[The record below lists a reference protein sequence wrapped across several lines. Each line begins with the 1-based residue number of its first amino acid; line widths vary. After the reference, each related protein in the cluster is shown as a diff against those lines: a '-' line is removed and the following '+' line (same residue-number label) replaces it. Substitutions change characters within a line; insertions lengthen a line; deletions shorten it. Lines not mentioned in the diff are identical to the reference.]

1 VTARKAR
8 QARNRLLANRIIV
21 AALVLA
27 VLAALYGLVRLT
39 RPVVLSSAPRVAS
52 PGRLTVTS
60 ALVGCPAPG
69 SAGITGG
76 AIAIANVPAAPGTG
90 QMALTRLDPA
100 SAGTAVAT
108 APRPGQLTIET
119 VKAAPAVP
127 KRLAGTVRMANGLA
141 PTSPARGGLIVTAT
155 GANAQG
161 LDVEQL
167 GPGGQ
172 PTARCQPA
180 GSDFWFVGPGSPAL
194 HIYLYL
200 MNTDSQPA
208 DAAVSI
214 QTESGPLLG
223 PQDSG
228 IVVPP
233 HSMIVQTLDKLTRG
247 AKAIAMHVTTST
259 GRVVA
264 AVRETTS
271 RAKEGTWLPAAG
283 EPATAQV
290 LAGLPANPGQREV
303 YITVPGNGAAQV
315 KVTAIS
321 SRGSYQPTGG
331 SVPLLSHQTTGVS
344 IPSLSGISGAIKIT
358 STVPITAA
366 LEISGGPRG
375 APGAFIVGSDAIVG
389 QGVVAANTAGPIGTS
404 ELVLSAPYGAASVSV
419 SQAGPGEALTGLNG
433 QVVHIPAKSAVQL
446 KLTVPKRSKVSLVA
460 IVVTP
465 LPGSGPVYAGR
476 IAVIRDSVQ
485 TVQSVVSS
493 PARVE
498 LSPVRESLLAILG
511 SLHLQGVSY
520 WSSSG

>member
-1 VTARKAR
+1 MTARKAR
-8 QARNRLLANRIIV
+8 KARNRLLTNRIIV

-27 VLAALYGLVRLT
+27 VLAALYGLVRLS
-39 RPVVLSSAPRVAS
+39 RPVVVTSAARVAP

-69 SAGITGG
+69 SEGTTGG
-76 AIAIANVPAAPGTG
+76 AIAFANVPAAPGTG
-90 QMALTRLDPA
+90 QMTMTRLDPA
-100 SAGTAVAT
+100 SAGTAVRT
-108 APRPGQLTIET
+108 APRPGQLTIEKF
-119 VKAAPAVP
+119 KAAPAVP
-127 KRLAGTVRMANGLA
+127 KQLAGAVKMANGLV
-141 PTSPARGGLIVTAT
+141 PTSPARGGLIVSAT

-180 GSDFWFVGPGSPAL
+180 GSDFWFVSPGSPSL
-194 HIYLYL
+194 HMYLYL

-214 QTESGPLLG
+214 QTDSGPWLG
-223 PQDSG
+223 PRDSG

-247 AKAIAMHVTTST
+247 AKAVALHVTTST

-271 RAKEGTWLPAAG
+271 WARQGTWLPAAG
-283 EPATAQV
+283 EPATSQV
-290 LAGLPANPGQREV
+290 LVGLPKNPGQREL

-315 KVTAIS
+315 KVTVIS

-331 SVPLLSHQTTGVS
+331 GLPLIGHQTTGQP
-344 IPSLSGISGAIKIT
+344 IPSLGGTVGAIKIT

-366 LEISGGPRG
+366 LEVSGGPRG
-375 APGAFIVGSDAIVG
+375 APGAFIVGSEAIVG

-404 ELVLSAPYGAASVSV
+404 DLVLSAPDGAASVSV
-419 SQAGPGEALTGLNG
+419 SLAAPGEALTGLNG

-446 KLTVPKRSKVSLVA
+446 KLTAPKRSRVPLIA

-476 IAVIRDSVQ
+476 IAIIRNSVQ
-485 TVQSVVSS
+485 TIQSVVSS

-511 SLHLQGVSY
+511 SLHL
-520 WSSSG
+520 